1 MITLIDNYDSFTFN
15 LYHELSQKNEVQI
28 FKNDEIKKN
37 FIKIV
42 NSKAVVISP
51 GPSNP
56 FNSGDCLDLVNKI
69 YSFIPI
75 LGVCLGHQI
84 LGVYFGVKIKVLKV
98 PKHGKV
104 SSIRVNNSCK
114 IYTGI
119 NSTFNATRYHSLYLE
134 KDNFPKNLQITSKS
148 TDDDIL
154 MSFKHKTYPIYG
166 VQYHPE
172 SIETFEGSTILKNF
186 IDIL

>member
-69 YSFIPI
+69 YSFMPI

-119 NSTFNATRYHSLYLE
+119 NGTFNATRYHSLYLE

-148 TDDDIL
+148 TDDNIL

-172 SIETFEGSTILKNF
+172 SIETFEGSKILKNF